1 MDRFP
6 NVRQFLADMVSATDL
21 WLLFGGVAVAVML
34 AWLF

>member
-1 MDRFP
+1 M

-21 WLLFGGVAVAVML
+21 WLLFSGVAVALML